1 MLDVSTLAVFALAL
15 VLAAGSPGP
24 SIAALVA
31 RVLTRGWH
39 DVAPFV
45 AAMWIGEVVW
55 MTCAVAG
62 LAAIAETFHL
72 AFVVIKYAGVAYLV
86 YLAWQMWRAPVSI
99 GDDSL
104 APAASSAVRMFLAG
118 LSVTLGNPKIMVFYL
133 ALLPSIINL
142 ENLSVAGW
150 AALSAIMIVV
160 LALIDIAY
168 IVLASRT
175 RLLLRSPSAMR
186 LANRVG
192 AAAMGSAAAV
202 IATR

>member
-1 MLDVSTLAVFALAL
+1 MLDISALAIFALAL
-15 VLAAGSPGP
+15 LLAAGSPGP

-31 RVLTRGWH
+31 RVLTRGWR

-86 YLAWQMWRAPVSI
+86 YLAWQMWTAPVST
-99 GDDSL
+99 DDDD
-104 APAASSAVRMFLAG
+104 APPVATSAVRMLLAG

-133 ALLPSIINL
+133 ALLPTIINL
-142 ENLSVAGW
+142 EHLSIAGW
-150 AALSAIMIVV
+150 AELSVVMLAV

-186 LANRVG
+186 LANRLG